1 MPKIAHG
8 SQNGNQTQN
17 HVNQAG
23 LLVNLIIK
31 NTNHVMKPIAPI
43 GNWSDAVTFV

>member
-1 MPKIAHG
+1 MLAHKIANG

-23 LLVNLIIK
+23 LLVSLIIK
-31 NTNHVMKPIAPI
+31 NTNQVIKQIVPI
-43 GNWSDAVTFV
+43 GN